1 MKHPINQYF
10 SAATFLFAVLLS
22 IHFSSCT
29 NSSAAKNEMTNS
41 NSTEYPLPEL
51 LTRQGELAASADWQ
65 KTMEAVNTTKEK
77 IKNNPQDFASY
88 IKLAEIFI
96 NEARVTG
103 EHGHY
108 YPAILGLI
116 ENLQSKKPDNE
127 ILFRALTLKSSVYLS
142 LHQFATAKECA
153 TQAVQLNANN
163 AQIYGALVDANVELG
178 NYAEAVKMAE
188 KMMEIRPDLISYSRA
203 SYLRE
208 IHGDPNGAIEAMNLA
223 VESGYAGY
231 ENLAWTR
238 NTLGEIHET
247 YGDIMNA
254 EVQYKTTLEE
264 RPGYPFAIAGLAS
277 VEKKKGNIEQAEK
290 LLNQAC
296 AIIPEVSFYAEL
308 AYIYKETGRKEM
320 ADKTT
325 AEVLAMMADDEAKGH
340 VMHLEYAKLY
350 MNLIEDYEKALEY
363 AMKEY
368 EVRPMN
374 IDVNK
379 VLAEIY
385 YNKND
390 FVKAEEHLALALS
403 TNSQH
408 PELLMIAGLIYSANG
423 NKTQGEQL
431 VKRANESNPYL
442 NGEFVNVPST
452 KMIAKR

>member
-1 MKHPINQYF
+1 MTHTTTIKNCLAILLIAFMASTIN
-10 SAATFLFAVLLS
+10 
-22 IHFSSCT
+22 SCT
-29 NSSAAKNEMTNS
+29 DSKASGNEKMNVQAG
-41 NSTEYPLPEL
+41 EYQLPEL
-51 LTRQGELAASADWQ
+51 LTRQGELAATAEWQ
-65 KTMEAVNTTKEK
+65 KTLEAVNTTKEK

-208 IHGDPNGAIEAMNLA
+208 IHGDPKGAIQAMNLA

-254 EVQYKTTLEE
+254 EVQYKTTLQE

-277 VEKKKGNIEQAEK
+277 VEKKKGNVEEAEK

-296 AIIPEVSFYAEL
+296 AIIPEVSFYADL
-308 AYIYKETGRKEM
+308 ASIYKETGRKEL
-320 ADKTT
+320 ADKTII
-325 AEVLAMMADDEAKGH
+325 EVLAMMADDEAKGH
-340 VMHLEYAKLY
+340 VMNLEYAKLY
-350 MNLIEDYEKALEY
+350 MNLIEDNNKALEY

-374 IDVNK
+374 IDVNN

-385 YNKND
+385 YNKGD
-390 FVKAEEHLALALS
+390 LVKAEEHLALAMS
-403 TNSQH
+403 TNSQN
-408 PELLMIAGLIYSANG
+408 PELLMIAGLIYTANG

-431 VKRANESNPYL
+431 VKQANESNPYL
-442 NGEFVNVPST
+442 NGEFAIETTNRIVAS
-452 KMIAKR
+452 R